1 VTRIRSNDAERP
13 ARRSIFRAGRF
24 AADWSLARR
33 SRQQWNTLLSNEL
46 QALTCWNGSF
56 TVPRTHHRPNPCE
69 RLEMATRE
77 HRSNLVRRSL
87 GRIRRVNFGRND
99 ARLVL
104 KNPAYR
110 RMLREAQRRLAA
122 GEGVQMTTDEL
133 REMLGIEP

>member
-1 VTRIRSNDAERP
+1 
-13 ARRSIFRAGRF
+13 
-24 AADWSLARR
+24 
-33 SRQQWNTLLSNEL
+33 
-46 QALTCWNGSF
+46 
-56 TVPRTHHRPNPCE
+56 
-69 RLEMATRE
+69 MATRE
-77 HRSNLVRRSL
+77 HRINLVRRSL

-110 RMLREAQRRLAA
+110 RMLREASRRLAA